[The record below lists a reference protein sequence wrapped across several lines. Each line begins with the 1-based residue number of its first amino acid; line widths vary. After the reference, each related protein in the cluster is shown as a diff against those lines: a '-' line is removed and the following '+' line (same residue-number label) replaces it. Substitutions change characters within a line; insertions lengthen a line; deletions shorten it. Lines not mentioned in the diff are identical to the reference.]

1 MTAENRYRRA
11 RMLLTYLSA
20 AVLGAGIAV
29 ATRAADHAP
38 FTGKVVLVVDGDT
51 IDVRVPVGGNR
62 YEDTRVRLFAVDA
75 PEVKHKEFAG
85 KHTRTEWQPYGL
97 ESAKVLEKLLLDESV
112 TVRPV
117 SVSYGRVVGIVT
129 RESDG
134 LDVSSE
140 LVKRGA
146 AEVEPRYNKSQ
157 ALRDYQAAAKA
168 KKIGIWGIERH
179 ISAWDWRK
187 GKR

>member
-20 AVLGAGIAV
+20 TVLGAGIAV
-29 ATRAADHAP
+29 ATRAADYTP
-38 FTGKVVLVVDGDT
+38 FSGKVVQVVDGDT
-51 IDVRVPVGGNR
+51 CDIRVPVGGNR

-75 PEVKHKEFAG
+75 PEVHHKDG
-85 KHTRTEWQPYGL
+85 KRIEWQPYGL
-97 ESAKVLEKLLLDESV
+97 EAAKVLEKLLLDESV

-117 SVSYGRVVGIVT
+117 SLSYGRVVGIVT

-134 LDVSSE
+134 LDISSE
-140 LVKRGA
+140 LVKRGS
-146 AEVEPRYNKSQ
+146 AEVEPRYNRSQ
-157 ALRDYQAAAKA
+157 ALRDYQAAAKKA
-168 KKIGIWGIERH
+168 KVGIWGIDRH

>member
-1 MTAENRYRRA
+1 MTAERRYQRV
-11 RMLLTYLSA
+11 RMLLTYLSGA
-20 AVLGAGIAV
+20 ILGASIAV
-29 ATRAADHAP
+29 AARAADHTP

-51 IDVRVPVGGNR
+51 IDVRVPVGSNR

-75 PEVKHKEFAG
+75 PEVHHKGG
-85 KHTRTEWQPYGL
+85 KRTEWQPYGL
-97 ESAKVLEKLLLDESV
+97 EAAKVLEKLLLDESV

-117 SVSYGRVVGIVT
+117 MSSYGRVVGIVT

-168 KKIGIWGIERH
+168 KKVGIWGLERMVH
-179 ISAWDWRK
+179 PWDWRK

>member
-1 MTAENRYRRA
+1 MTSERRSYRRVRMFLTCMASALFGASVAVYTA
-11 RMLLTYLSA
+11 R
-20 AVLGAGIAV
+20 G
-29 ATRAADHAP
+29 ADHTP
-38 FTGKVVLVVDGDT
+38 IIGKVVQVIDGDT
-51 IDVRVPVGGNR
+51 IDLRVSVGGNR

-75 PEVKHKEFAG
+75 PEVHHKSG
-85 KHTRTEWQPYGL
+85 KRVEWQPHGL
-97 ESAKVLEKLLLDESV
+97 ESAKALEKLLLDESV

-117 SVSYGRVVGIVT
+117 SISYGRVVGIVT

-140 LVKRGA
+140 LVKCGA

-157 ALRDYQAAAKA
+157 ALRDYQASA
-168 KKIGIWGIERH
+168 KKLKVGIWGLERH